1 MQQKHT
7 NRRKDILFI
16 LISSFIVVV
25 AWISFNI
32 YHIWITSTVSETIQ
46 PQLAP
51 INPVFDPAT
60 IQDLKKREQID
71 PLFDKQQSTTQTPE
85 TTASAAAIPAQASNA
100 AQIAPID
107 VSGSG
112 LQGQ

>member
-51 INPVFDPAT
+51 INPVFDPVT
-60 IQDLKKREQID
+60 IQDLKKREHID
-71 PLFDKQQSTTQTPE
+71 PLFNKQQSTTHTSE
-85 TTASAAAIPAQASNA
+85 STASGAAIPTQASNA
-100 AQIAPID
+100 AQIAPIN